1 MTNRTNRPTVRS
13 MDHATI
19 IERLGGC
26 KTVADWL
33 GEKPN
38 TVSHWKGRRIP
49 AYRWPD
55 VVAMAR
61 SKKIAGVTFD
71 ALKGRTV
78 KVEFSA
84 EANAA

>member
-1 MTNRTNRPTVRS
+1 

-49 AYRWPD
+49 ADRWPD
-55 VVAMAR
+55 VVEMAR
-61 SKKIAGVTFD
+61 SKKIPGVTFD
-71 ALKGRTV
+71 TLQRRTAKATFV
-78 KVEFSA
+78 A
-84 EANAA
+84 ERADAA